1 MQNSGPHTQQW
12 ISWGKVGFRSRLRKG
27 GRFGW
32 LFLQVVPWLDAI
44 VVAGLAAALTRQMTV
59 APGVQFELPSAPF
72 EEGSHSGAGLVLFQT
87 DDPEPRTLAFFDDV
101 RYVIGTDDAALA
113 QEIAKYSHKLN
124 GDQILLL
131 ADENVRH
138 GDVMRVVNLVRD
150 AGVKRVNV
158 AVKPK

>member
-12 ISWGKVGFRSRLRKG
+12 ISWRNAGIRSRLRKG

-44 VVAGLAAALTRQMTV
+44 VVAGLAAALTRQLTIS
-59 APGVQFELPSAPF
+59 PSVQFELPSAPF
-72 EEGSHSGAGLVLFQT
+72 EEGSKSGTGLVLFQT
-87 DDPEPRTLAFFDDV
+87 EGPEPRILAFFDDV
-101 RYVIGTDDAALA
+101 RYVVGLDDEALS
-113 QEIAKYSHKLN
+113 QELAKYSRKRGGN
-124 GDQILLL
+124 QILLL

-150 AGVKRVNV
+150 AGVRRVNV

>member
-1 MQNSGPHTQQW
+1 MRTSGQHTQQW
-12 ISWGKVGFRSRLRKG
+12 ISWRDVGIRSRLRRG

-32 LFLQVVPWLDAI
+32 LFLQIVPWLDAI
-44 VVAGLAAALTRQMTV
+44 VVAGLAAALTRQLTI
-59 APGVQFELPSAPF
+59 APGVQFELPAAPF
-72 EEGSHSGAGLVLFQT
+72 EEGSQSGAGLVLFQT
-87 DDPEPRTLAFFDDV
+87 DAPEPMTLAFFDDV
-101 RYVIGTDDAALA
+101 RYIVGSDDAALA
-113 QEIAKYSHKLN
+113 KELAKYSRRRD

-138 GDVMRVVNLVRD
+138 GDVMRIVDLVRD

>member
-1 MQNSGPHTQQW
+1 MQTSGPHAKQW
-12 ISWGKVGFRSRLRKG
+12 ISWGNVGVRSRLRRG

-32 LFLQVVPWLDAI
+32 LFLQIVPWLDAI
-44 VVAGLAAALTRQMTV
+44 VVAGLAATLTRQLTIT
-59 APGVQFELPSAPF
+59 PGVQFELPAAPF
-72 EEGSHSGAGLVLFQT
+72 EEGSQSGAGLVIFQT

-101 RYVIGTDDAALA
+101 RYVVGLDDAALS
-113 QEIAKYSHKLN
+113 QELAKYSRKRGGN
-124 GDQILLL
+124 QILLL

-150 AGVKRVNV
+150 AGVRRVNV

>member
-1 MQNSGPHTQQW
+1 MQNSGPYTQKW
-12 ISWGKVGFRSRLRKG
+12 ISWRNVGIRSRLRQG

-44 VVAGLAAALTRQMTV
+44 VVAGLAAVLTRQLTIS
-59 APGVQFELPSAPF
+59 PSVQFELPSAPF
-72 EEGSHSGAGLVLFQT
+72 EEGAQSGAGLVIFQAEG
-87 DDPEPRTLAFFDDV
+87 PEPRTLAFFDDV
-101 RYVIGTDDAALA
+101 RYVIGSDDEELA
-113 QEIAKYSHKLN
+113 RELEKYSRKRGGN
-124 GDQILLL
+124 QILLL

-150 AGVKRVNV
+150 AGVRRVNV

>member
-1 MQNSGPHTQQW
+1 MQTSGPHTQQW
-12 ISWGKVGFRSRLRKG
+12 ISWRNVGIRSRLRRG

-32 LFLQVVPWLDAI
+32 LFLQIVPWLDAI
-44 VVAGLAAALTRQMTV
+44 VVAGLAAVLTRQLTI
-59 APGVQFELPSAPF
+59 APGVQFELPAAPF
-72 EEGSHSGAGLVLFQT
+72 EEGSQSGASLVLFQT

-101 RYVIGTDDAALA
+101 RYVIGADDASLA
-113 QEIAKYSHKLN
+113 QELTKYSRKR
-124 GDQILLL
+124 GGQQILLL

-150 AGVKRVNV
+150 AGVRRVNV